1 MESRQEIITKI
12 NLIFMSRTEK
22 HESKEINIDDLTSQL
37 KNPELYEGKETEIQC
52 MDGRING
59 GHGLAG
65 SGILL
70 ERGNENPDLPAGKYM
85 KIFREK
91 VEKGELKDVCW
102 HSNCGAAGLYL
113 KGKGIEPTEEAKD
126 AAAKYFAEKLGE
138 ELGLPVKKS
147 GHEMAHHSEQGIYV
161 DSTGRL
167 NTKSKHLPNGFL
179 LNPDLTGDLN
189 YHLAEIEV
197 AISISFGGHGP
208 GPDKFSPANRYFIML
223 INDPDKPDYFRGYAD
238 KIQSLIDTKFPQ
250 FANKIAV
257 KTVTPELK

>member
-1 MESRQEIITKI
+1 
-12 NLIFMSRTEK
+12 MSRTEK
-22 HESKEINIDDLTSQL
+22 HESKEVNIDDLASQL
-37 KNPELYEGKETEIQC
+37 KNHELYKGKETEIQC

-70 ERGNENPDLPAGKYM
+70 ERDPANPDLPHPRYM
-85 KIFREK
+85 KIFRDK
-91 VEKGELKDVCW
+91 VEKGELKEVCW

-126 AAAKYFAEKLGE
+126 AAAKDFAEKLGAA
-138 ELGLPVKKS
+138 LGLPVKKS
-147 GHEMAHHSEQGIYV
+147 GHDMTHHSEQGIYV
-161 DSTGRL
+161 DSTGKL
-167 NTKSKHLPNGFL
+167 NTRSKHLPNGFL

-197 AISISFGGHGP
+197 AISITFGGHGP
-208 GPDKFSPANRYFIML
+208 GPDKFSPANKYFIML
-223 INDPDKPDYFRGYAD
+223 IDNPDKPGYFGDFAN
-238 KIQSLIDTKFPQ
+238 KIQSMIDSKFPE
-250 FANKIAV
+250 FANKIAI